1 MKIATWN
8 VNSIRARIIN
18 FLDFIKEF
26 KPDVVLIQEL
36 KCINEQF
43 PFFELETMNYNIEV
57 YGEKARNGVAIL
69 SKFPLYDIKKGLPLY
84 DIVDSDDE
92 ARYIEACFDYDGKVI
107 KVASI
112 YVPNGGPSA
121 NDIKAGIKDETKTY
135 NFEKKMKFYDRL
147 VKKFQETIKDGD
159 IAFFGVKPDFNK
171 G

>member
-69 SKFPLYDIKKGLPLY
+69 SKFPLYDIKNY
-84 DIVDSDDE
+84 YRD
-92 ARYIEACFDYDGKVI
+92 YII
-107 KVASI
+107 
-112 YVPNGGPSA
+112 
-121 NDIKAGIKDETKTY
+121 NDFT
-135 NFEKKMKFYDRL
+135 F
-147 VKKFQETIKDGD
+147 
-159 IAFFGVKPDFNK
+159 
-171 G
+171 